1 MSMLADTGLKA
12 EACSTGVKR
21 WISQTWV
28 VGSLLSKLTSRL
40 FLRSLIPKSLKSRSN
55 AIVLLMRRLWKHW
68 VPMCHSILLSGCM
81 QTWEVSLQILITT
94 DIDINLLCEGID
106 WSDPNMD
113 HSWAGFDDDG
123 NPISLVD
130 WWEDNR
136 QEWRN
141 LKNWLSDWA
150 QDQKSNYR
158 TLIGVSLTLPG
169 EF

>member
-1 MSMLADTGLKA
+1 
-12 EACSTGVKR
+12 
-21 WISQTWV
+21 
-28 VGSLLSKLTSRL
+28 
-40 FLRSLIPKSLKSRSN
+40 
-55 AIVLLMRRLWKHW
+55 
-68 VPMCHSILLSGCM
+68 MCHSILLSGCM

-169 EF
+169 GF